1 MLVTGADQLEPLPYF
16 QATGWFQ
23 GLAPSEQELIRIS
36 AQLFE
41 RERTN
46 SFTFSDYSFVVFPM
60 AKAYEGFIKRT
71 LFEAGLV
78 SKPLYLSKRLRIGRV
93 LNPDLRQQHR
103 DELWLYDDFERQCSK
118 EVAQLLWQVWLKCR
132 NNIVHFFPEEKYT
145 VSLTTSREE
154 LVSIASAIE
163 QTVSCAIEYK

>member
-23 GLAPSEQELIRIS
+23 GLVPAEQELIRIS

-60 AKAYEGFIKRT
+60 AKAYEGFLKRT
-71 LFEAGLV
+71 LFEAHLV
-78 SKPLYLSKRLRIGRV
+78 SAQLYASKKLRIGRA
-93 LNPDLRQQHR
+93 LNPDIHPQSR
-103 DELWLYDDFERQCSK
+103 DEQWLYDDLERQCSA
-118 EVAQLLWQVWLKCR
+118 ELAQQLWKVWLQCR
-132 NNIVHFFPEEKYT
+132 NNIVHFFPDQKYM
-145 VSLTTSREE
+145 VSLPESRAQ
-154 LVSIASAIE
+154 LIDISSAVE
-163 QTVSCAIEYK
+163 QTVACQL